1 MTEPLPPPRKKNPQT
16 PTRAALVPPLARSRA
31 ALAMAAEAAQG
42 RLRLQTCAEC
52 GTVAYPPRDACPA
65 CLSVDLPFVDVP
77 DGGEVIAQTT
87 VRVSPELYFR
97 QRLPWRVGTVKLD
110 AGPVVVAHL
119 HGDVAGPGRVRIA
132 AKLDRVGNAALI
144 ALPESET
151 PHMRDDPL
159 YRELSASPRH
169 RRVLVTDGR
178 APSGLAIAMAL
189 LAAGAERVFVGIA
202 ERWRGVPEEAAF
214 AALGERVALVD
225 LDVGDT
231 QGVRT
236 LAGSIGGK
244 VDILVNNAEYV
255 RPGSIL
261 ARGDVETLA
270 RELDVNALG
279 LARLA
284 QAFGP
289 GMRARGADGTNN
301 AVALVDVLPVHA
313 LASWPEFGAFSASAA
328 ARLSILQDLRAEL
341 RPGGVRVLSVFVGP
355 TEDPWREAVPPPK
368 VTPAQI
374 ARAVVHALE
383 EGIEDTFVGDV
394 AKDVAERFRRNP
406 KLLEREL
413 GR

>member
-1 MTEPLPPPRKKNPQT
+1 MTEPLPPPRRKNPQV
-16 PTRAALVPPLARSRA
+16 PTRAALTPPLARSRA
-31 ALAMAAEAAQG
+31 ALALAAEAATG
-42 RLRLQTCAEC
+42 RFRLQTCAEC

-65 CLSVDLPFVDVP
+65 CLSVDLPFADIP
-77 DGGEVIAQTT
+77 EGGTVIAETT

-119 HGDVAGPGRVRIA
+119 HGDVAAPGRVRMA
-132 AKLDRVGNAALI
+132 LKLDRVGNAALI

-159 YRELSASPRH
+159 YRELTASPRH
-169 RRVLVTDGR
+169 RRILVTDGR
-178 APSGLAIAMAL
+178 APSGLALAQAL
-189 LAAGAERVFVGIA
+189 LKAGAARVFVGIA
-202 ERWRGVPEEAAF
+202 ERWRGVPEEAGF
-214 AALGERVALVD
+214 AALGDTVELVD
-225 LDVGDT
+225 CDVTDA
-231 QGVRT
+231 QGLAR

-261 ARGDVETLA
+261 ARGDVATLT
-270 RELDVNALG
+270 REMDVNALG

-289 GMRARGADGTNN
+289 GMRARGADGTSN

-313 LASWPEFGAFSASAA
+313 LASWPDFGAFSATAA

-341 RPGGVRVLSVFVGP
+341 RAGGVRVLSVFVGP
-355 TEDPWREAVPPPK
+355 TEDSWREAVPPPK

-374 ARAVVHALE
+374 ARAVVEALE
-383 EGIEDTFVGDV
+383 EGTEDTFVGDV
-394 AKDVAERFRRNP
+394 ARDVAERFAKNP
-406 KLLEREL
+406 KLAEREM